1 MLMRGSSSA
10 DEAAPEAKVAA
21 EQQEI
26 VRWLLIPRWF
36 KALCVGSAAFG
47 TVYGYASSF
56 VWAVASAAAGILVFM
71 AAAISYA
78 SYRKYRELRL
88 PS

>member
-1 MLMRGSSSA
+1 MLMRASSGA
-10 DEAAPEAKVAA
+10 DETAPEAKVAA
-21 EQQEI
+21 EQKEI

-36 KALCVGSAAFG
+36 KALCVGSAMFG
-47 TVYGYASSF
+47 AVYGYTYSF
-56 VWAVASAAAGILVFM
+56 AWATASAAAGILVFM